1 MSEFSQKLE
10 EKEEGLGQIMQ
21 KSDDLRLKKLKGVID
36 ILSPIQGGWG
46 TLGFMNEEST
56 MILIIERID

>member
-1 MSEFSQKLE
+1 MGFSLSHIMSEFSQKLE

-36 ILSPIQGGWG
+36 ILSPVQGG
-46 TLGFMNEEST
+46 
-56 MILIIERID
+56 